1 MVIIYYF
8 RLVKL
13 HFSILFIF
21 LPFFLLADNKEKE
34 ADNLFKHHQYEN
46 ALTIYK
52 ELLSADT
59 TQYDLY
65 FKIGLCYYN
74 MPEQDNRATLNF
86 ESYLQHTDSIYE
98 AYYLLGKL
106 YHKAYRFDEAMQKYS
121 QYLQR
126 AENDP
131 ELSDKILH
139 QIEEKIKREIE
150 YAQNGLELINNP
162 KQVSIE
168 NLGAEINTEYNEY
181 GAVFSSGEKML
192 VFTARYPENNK
203 RDETGD
209 FYEDIFYVTLEEGDV
224 FDNPK
229 ADTIETENGLEI
241 VKSFKFSKPVK
252 FRNGINTP
260 KHDAAIQLTQDGKKL
275 YIFREGDIWVTQ
287 KNDTGWTDPVRIED
301 NTKYFEPSIFISADE
316 QIKIIASE
324 REGSL
329 GGLDLFWSKK
339 DDNGQWLPFE
349 NMGPKIN
356 TPMNED
362 SPFLS
367 FNDSTLYFSSTGHNS
382 MGEYDVFKSTL
393 TDSGWSEPVNM
404 GFPIN
409 SPSNDI
415 FYFTNDLEDK
425 AYFSSDRSGGYG
437 KMDIYRLNYEDTTS
451 GFVTVLDT
459 SYDYKELPLD
469 SNYNKQ
475 LLLDDFEEILRL
487 WGDETMEDLVYK
499 IQIAAFKIPKNF
511 KSDRF
516 RDLGKIERL
525 HLDGITRF
533 MVGEFQTLNDAYK
546 FRNYVREKGIPDA
559 FIVAIYKGKRV
570 LLEDLILS
578 NFKSQALKIKK

>member
-1 MVIIYYF
+1 MKNIYLIIF
-8 RLVKL
+8 
-13 HFSILFIF
+13 FS
-21 LPFFLLADNKEKE
+21 LPFFLFADNKSEKE
-34 ADNLFKHHQYEN
+34 ADNLFKHHKYAEAVQV
-46 ALTIYK
+46 YK
-52 ELLSADT
+52 TLLSQDSAKT
-59 TQYDLY
+59 DLY

-74 MPEQDNRATLNF
+74 LPEQDNRAILNF
-86 ESYLQHTDSIYE
+86 ETYLQKTDSIYE
-98 AYYLLGKL
+98 VYYLLGKL
-106 YHKAYRFDEAMQKYS
+106 YHKSYRFEEAIQKYN
-121 QYLQR
+121 QYLQK

-131 ELSDKILH
+131 ELSDKILREVEAK
-139 QIEEKIKREIE
+139 IERETQ
-150 YAQNGLELINNP
+150 YAENGLQLINNP
-162 KQVSIE
+162 VTVSIE

-192 VFTARYPENNK
+192 AFTARYPENNEM
-203 RDETGD
+203 DDNGD
-209 FYEDIFYVTLEEGDV
+209 YYEDIYYVTLEEGDI
-224 FDNPK
+224 FDKPR
-229 ADTIETENGLEI
+229 ADTIKTEDGLEI
-241 VKSFKFSKPVK
+241 ITSFRFSKPKK
-252 FRNGINTP
+252 FRKGINTP

-275 YIFREGDIWVTQ
+275 YIFREGDIWVTH
-287 KNDTGWTDPVRIED
+287 KNDTGWTDPVKIAD

-316 QIKIIASE
+316 EIKIISSE
-324 REGSL
+324 REGTY

-339 DDNGQWLPFE
+339 DENGNWTPFE

-356 TPMNED
+356 TPLNED

-393 TDSGWSEPVNM
+393 TDTGWSEPVNM

-409 SPSNDI
+409 SPGNDI
-415 FYFTNDLEDK
+415 FYFTNELEDK

-437 KMDIYRLNYEDTTS
+437 KMDIYRLDFEDTTS

-469 SNYNKQ
+469 SNYIKK
-475 LLLDDFEEILRL
+475 LLIDDFEEILRL
-487 WGDETMEDLVYK
+487 WGDEELEDLVYK

-511 KSDRF
+511 KTDKF
-516 RDLGKIERL
+516 KNLGKIERM

-533 MVGEFQTLNDAYK
+533 MVGEFETLNQAYQ
-546 FRNYVREKGIPDA
+546 FRNKVRETGIPDA

-578 NFKSQALKIKK
+578 QYKADKLKLRNPNLK